1 VSSAS
6 GAPSFFDGVPA
17 DEVAEVLGRLESRRF
32 PAGSVVVAEGDYPR
46 QIYVT
51 ESGSADVFVADSNGA
66 GKRVGR
72 IAAGTTVGEMSLFT
86 GEAASA
92 TVRALDDLVVRVL
105 SESEFQRLATAY
117 PQVYRNLGAILSNR
131 LVRTNQ
137 LAARGGPGQLTVVR
151 GEAVAAHALAC
162 SVAWHAREPTVLVAA
177 GDRPELEAFAERRG
191 TPGARADVVLDRVGS
206 DRSLAALAHDLA
218 AAYTH
223 VLVLGDAHSG
233 QLTEARTIELPAGID
248 LDAADRAALGDGVL
262 PSSTPA
268 GRALGR
274 VARSVA
280 GLSVGLALGAGSMR
294 GYAHVGVLRGL
305 AKIGLEPDYLC
316 GTSIGAA
323 VAAHHA
329 CGFELESTMTGLDR
343 CARALFRPRL
353 PVRGFMSSAALG
365 RALHEIYG
373 ERRIE
378 ELPIPLGIVAADLLT
393 RREIVF
399 RRGLVWRAVLAS
411 VSIPGIYPAQR
422 IGPYALVDGAVVNSV
437 PTDVA
442 ADMGAGAVIA
452 VRLMGPPDGPETDA
466 EAVDASAPPP
476 SAFTT
481 ILRSLEIMQ
490 ARTSREGIA
499 ATVTITPDLAMVP
512 GSKLRN
518 FAEGGR
524 FSEAGEAAVEA
535 ALPRIASILPWVAS
549 S

>member
-1 VSSAS
+1 
-6 GAPSFFDGVPA
+6 
-17 DEVAEVLGRLESRRF
+17 
-32 PAGSVVVAEGDYPR
+32 
-46 QIYVT
+46 
-51 ESGSADVFVADSNGA
+51 
-66 GKRVGR
+66 
-72 IAAGTTVGEMSLFT
+72 
-86 GEAASA
+86 
-92 TVRALDDLVVRVL
+92 
-105 SESEFQRLATAY
+105 
-117 PQVYRNLGAILSNR
+117 
-131 LVRTNQ
+131 
-137 LAARGGPGQLTVVR
+137 
-151 GEAVAAHALAC
+151 
-162 SVAWHAREPTVLVAA
+162 
-177 GDRPELEAFAERRG
+177 
-191 TPGARADVVLDRVGS
+191 
-206 DRSLAALAHDLA
+206 
-218 AAYTH
+218 
-223 VLVLGDAHSG
+223 
-233 QLTEARTIELPAGID
+233 
-248 LDAADRAALGDGVL
+248 
-262 PSSTPA
+262 
-268 GRALGR
+268 
-274 VARSVA
+274 
-280 GLSVGLALGAGSMR
+280 
-294 GYAHVGVLRGL
+294 
-305 AKIGLEPDYLC
+305 
-316 GTSIGAA
+316 
-323 VAAHHA
+323 
-329 CGFELESTMTGLDR
+329 
-343 CARALFRPRL
+343 
-353 PVRGFMSSAALG
+353 MSSAALG

-378 ELPIPLGIVAADLLT
+378 ELPIPLGVVAADLLT